1 MSRQGQAKGVY
12 RRRAYPR
19 AMEIPGSV
27 VVVTGGARGI
37 GAALAEQFALKGA
50 AAVVLAD
57 VEQVTLGTTVAG
69 LAERFPQTRFSAV
82 ACDVADPAAVP
93 GLVVG
98 AELEHGRIDVFVANA
113 GVGAGGGLD
122 ADDAVWAQ
130 AWSVN
135 VMAHVYAA
143 RAAVPGMLARGGG
156 AFVTTASAAGMLTNL
171 GNAPYS
177 VTKHAALAF
186 AEWLAITYGDQGLE
200 VSCLCPM
207 GVDTDL
213 LRAGLGTLEGAS
225 VAAFGVLPVV
235 EAAASMVEQLEQG
248 RFLVLTHPEAAE
260 YERRRVAD
268 RERWFAGMRRAQAQV
283 QTALDGAAQHPQR

>member
-1 MSRQGQAKGVY
+1 
-12 RRRAYPR
+12 
-19 AMEIPGSV
+19 MEIPGSV

-37 GAALAEQFALKGA
+37 GAALAEQFARKGA

-57 VEQVTLGTTVAG
+57 VDQVALGTTAVG
-69 LAERFPQTRFSAV
+69 LAERFPQTGFSAV
-82 ACDVADPAAVP
+82 GCDVTDPAAVT

-113 GVGAGGGLD
+113 GVGAGGGID

-143 RAAVPGMLARGGG
+143 RAVVPAMLARGGG

-207 GVDTDL
+207 GVDTEL

-225 VAAFGVLPVV
+225 VAAFGVLPVD
-235 EAAASMVEQLEQG
+235 EAAVSMVEQLEQG

-260 YERRRVAD
+260 YERRRVTD
-268 RERWFAGMRRAQAQV
+268 RERWFAGMRRAQSQV
-283 QTALDGAAQHPQR
+283 ETALGGAAQHPER

>member
-1 MSRQGQAKGVY
+1 
-12 RRRAYPR
+12 
-19 AMEIPGSV
+19 MEISGSV
-27 VVVTGGARGI
+27 VVVTGAARGI
-37 GAALAEQFALKGA
+37 GAALAEEFAAHGA
-50 AAVVLAD
+50 RAVVLAD
-57 VEQVTLGTTVAG
+57 LDRDALAATSSTLAGRHPQV
-69 LAERFPQTRFSAV
+69 QFSAV
-82 ACDVADPAAVP
+82 PCDVADQAAVR
-93 GLVVG
+93 GLVTG
-98 AELEHGRIDVFVANA
+98 AELEHGGIDVFVANA

-122 ADDAVWAQ
+122 ADDETWAQ

-143 RAAVPGMLARGGG
+143 RAVVPGMLARGVG

-186 AEWLAITYGDQGLE
+186 AEWLAITYGDQGLQ

-207 GVDTDL
+207 GVDTEL
-213 LRAGLGTLEGAS
+213 LRAGLDRLEGAS
-225 VAAFGVLPVV
+225 VAAFGVLPVD
-235 EAAASMVEQLEQG
+235 AAASSMVEQLRDG

-260 YERRRVAD
+260 FERRRVAD

-283 QTALDGAAQHPQR
+283 LAGLGGDAEHPEA

>member
-1 MSRQGQAKGVY
+1 
-12 RRRAYPR
+12 
-19 AMEIPGSV
+19 MEINGSV
-27 VVVTGGARGI
+27 VVVTGAARGI
-37 GAALAEQFALKGA
+37 GAALAEQLAGRGA

-57 VEQVTLGTTVAG
+57 LEPAVLGATAAG
-69 LAERFPQTRFSAV
+69 LSARFPQTRFSAV
-82 ACDVADPAAVP
+82 TCDVADPAAVT

-122 ADDAVWAQ
+122 AADEVWAQ

-186 AEWLAITYGDQGLE
+186 AEWLAITYGDRGLE

-225 VAAFGVLPVV
+225 VAAFGVLPVDV
-235 EAAASMVEQLEQG
+235 AAASMVDQLQEG

-268 RERWFAGMRRAQAQV
+268 RERWFAGMRRAQTQV
-283 QTALDGAAQHPQR
+283 QAALDGAEQHPQP

>member
-1 MSRQGQAKGVY
+1 
-12 RRRAYPR
+12 
-19 AMEIPGSV
+19 MEITGSV
-27 VVVTGGARGI
+27 VVVTGAARGI
-37 GAALAEQFALKGA
+37 GAALAEQLADRGA

-57 VEQVTLGTTVAG
+57 IEPAVLGATA
-69 LAERFPQTRFSAV
+69 AELGARFPRTRFSAV
-82 ACDVADPAAVP
+82 TCDVADPEAVT

-98 AELEHGRIDVFVANA
+98 AEREHGRIDVFVANA

-122 ADDAVWAQ
+122 AADAVWAQ

-225 VAAFGVLPVV
+225 VAAFGVLPVDV
-235 EAAASMVEQLEQG
+235 AAASMVEQLQEG

-268 RERWFAGMRRAQAQV
+268 RERWTAPDSLRSRR
-283 QTALDGAAQHPQR
+283 GG